1 MKKNPQMS
9 TPETKNTGLKL
20 GVGIMYPSPGVLER
34 IAPDWDWV
42 WLCAQHG
49 QLAGY
54 DTMLSMVRACHS
66 VGRPAYVRVPG
77 QEASWI
83 GLALDMEAEA
93 VIVPQVDTPEQ
104 ASAVVKAAKFP
115 PLGDR
120 SYGGRRV
127 IDRNGRG
134 YYRTANTSSLLICQ
148 IESQLA
154 LENADRIVSTPGVDA
169 LFLGPDD
176 YLLRQ
181 GIAIDC
187 EDGDDLIV
195 AALQRLGPLCRDAG
209 KGLVCIGIRESIFHA
224 AADLGATHLVCGT
237 DVGFLA
243 GGSKSAVQIARER
256 AAASSAPSAAQPA
269 SVY

>member
-1 MKKNPQMS
+1 MS
-9 TPETKNTGLKL
+9 SKESVDGGLKL
-20 GVGIMYPSPGVLER
+20 GVGIMYPSPGAVER

-66 VGRPAYVRVPG
+66 VDRPAYVRVPG

-83 GLALDMEAEA
+83 GLALDMDVEA

-115 PLGDR
+115 PIGDR

-127 IDRNGRG
+127 IDRRGRG
-134 YYRTANTSSLLICQ
+134 YYRSENSNSLLICQ

-154 LENADRIVSTPGVDA
+154 LENADQIVNTPGVDA

-187 EDGDDLIV
+187 EDGDGLILS
-195 AALQRLGPLCRDAG
+195 ALQRLGPLCQAAG
-209 KGLVCIGIRESIFHA
+209 KGLVCIGVRETIFRG

-243 GGSKSAVQIARER
+243 GGSKNAAQIARER
-256 AAASSAPSAAQPA
+256 AQSTPGVPRAPST